1 MVCRNRVFEVKHADK
16 GDILA
21 AVDDI
26 EINAN
31 SVLNLNVA
39 DANVLATNNVEHS
52 DFGYE
57 ISDEA
62 GPIQGEIISGSDIG
76 VLADATSVNVNG
88 GGSLVMSVAEYNALT
103 TDTDFNA
110 QFSISDTREAIQNA
124 VNDMVP
130 AVTAASTITLEDSG
144 CIQLDGSDFGAFSGK
159 ISAASI
165 ELKDSVSGLN
175 SISEHVHEDVLV
187 IARLKVARTS
197 QLRRI
202 SWQM

>member
-1 MVCRNRVFEVKHADK
+1 M
-16 GDILA
+16 
-21 AVDDI
+21 
-26 EINAN
+26 
-31 SVLNLNVA
+31 
-39 DANVLATNNVEHS
+39 
-52 DFGYE
+52 
-57 ISDEA
+57 
-62 GPIQGEIISGSDIG
+62 
-76 VLADATSVNVNG
+76 LADATSVNVNG

-130 AVTAASTITLEDSG
+130 AVTAASTITVEDSG
-144 CIQLDGSDFGAFSGK
+144 RVQLDGSDFGVFSGK

-165 ELKDSVSGLN
+165 ELEDSVSGLN
-175 SISEHVHEDVLV
+175 SIVQHVDEEVLV
-187 IARLKVARTS
+187 IAVAEITRTS